1 MHQFK
6 TVITGEAFGDSASQT
21 YILPLQIFFYPEKLN
36 ILMKDRAP
44 INFFFCLSKPWNQ
57 ATGLHQ
63 LRKCVSDFY
72 STYFLIN

>member
-44 INFFFCLSKPWNQ
+44 INFFFASANRE
-57 ATGLHQ
+57 TR
-63 LRKCVSDFY
+63 LRAC
-72 STYFLIN
+72 IN

>member
-44 INFFFCLSKPWNQ
+44 INFFLPPQTVKPGYGP
-57 ATGLHQ
+57 ASIKKVRFRLLFHI
-63 LRKCVSDFY
+63 
-72 STYFLIN
+72 FLDQ